1 MKNLHFYIVI
11 DQIQNI
17 YLTIYIV
24 DFMSNFFYVWGPLL
38 LQTWAPHYIVSQIAR
53 YPMFI

>member
-38 LQTWAPHYIVSQIAR
+38 LQT
-53 YPMFI
+53 